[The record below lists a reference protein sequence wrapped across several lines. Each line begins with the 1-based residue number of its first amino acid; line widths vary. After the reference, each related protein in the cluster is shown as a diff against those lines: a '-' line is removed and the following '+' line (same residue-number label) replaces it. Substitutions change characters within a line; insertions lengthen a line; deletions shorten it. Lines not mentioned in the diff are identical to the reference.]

1 MADEWTIDVRGDK
14 VVKMPAD
21 VPVGQILKV
30 KRGDQTTIY
39 ERVIEPVE
47 PGSEQTHHVW
57 REVAPGSL
65 EGRDRDR
72 PADQEQP

>member
-1 MADEWTIDVRGDK
+1 MADEWTMDVRGDK

-30 KRGDQTTIY
+30 RRGDQTTVY

-47 PGSEQTHHVW
+47 PGSDKTHHVW
-57 REVAPGSL
+57 REVAPGSAA
-65 EGRDRDR
+65 ESD
-72 PADQEQP
+72 

>member
-30 KRGDQTTIY
+30 KRGDQTTVY

-47 PGSEQTHHVW
+47 PGSEKTRHVW
-57 REVAPGSL
+57 REVDAGSL
-65 EGRDRDR
+65 EGDD
-72 PADQEQP
+72 ADQEQP

>member
-1 MADEWTIDVRGDK
+1 MTDEWTIDVRGDK

-30 KRGDQTTIY
+30 RRGDQTTVY

-47 PGSEQTHHVW
+47 PGSAQTRHVW
-57 REVAPGSL
+57 REVTPGSRVD
-65 EGRDRDR
+65 GDAADR
-72 PADQEQP
+72 PAGQE